1 MRGVIPVPLYSPHP
15 TSVYHIRRGSLPSP
29 QRRPRSLLRLDRHV
43 VGDRNSGEHGSLANP
58 SQGFINIFIHLNC
71 YRVII
76 MVGVYIIT
84 MKTTFWFKFFIFNN
98 LFKLQVKKEAAIISL
113 FLCLCAL
120 MLFES
125 LVKSK
130 LKATVVFIVLIYT
143 TTDIDIYTRY
153 DRFSFAFRYE
163 IHAQFRVLIF
173 KIKKTIFLMKITIL
187 SFWGHISVKYTTCWC
202 YVKDFRYLCNL
213 MVHIDLL
220 YFKLILYDLTEFK
233 LWKLRSKKL
242 GWNDIM

>member
-1 MRGVIPVPLYSPHP
+1 M
-15 TSVYHIRRGSLPSP
+15 SLEIETQASMVPSP
-29 QRRPRSLLRLDRHV
+29 ILVRVLSIYLY
-43 VGDRNSGEHGSLANP
+43 
-58 SQGFINIFIHLNC
+58 ILNC
-71 YRVII
+71 HRVII

-98 LFKLQVKKEAAIISL
+98 LFKLQVKKEAAIFSL

-173 KIKKTIFLMKITIL
+173 KIKK
-187 SFWGHISVKYTTCWC
+187 
-202 YVKDFRYLCNL
+202 DNL
-213 MVHIDLL
+213 PNENYD
-220 YFKLILYDLTEFK
+220 FKL
-233 LWKLRSKKL
+233 LRSYFCEIYYML
-242 GWNDIM
+242 MLREGLPLSLQSDGTYRPFIF